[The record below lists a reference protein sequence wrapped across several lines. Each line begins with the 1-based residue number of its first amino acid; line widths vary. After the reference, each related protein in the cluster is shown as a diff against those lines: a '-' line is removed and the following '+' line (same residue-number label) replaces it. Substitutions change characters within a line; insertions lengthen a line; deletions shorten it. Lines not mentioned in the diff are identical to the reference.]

1 MSTYERNQN
10 GKFLYIR
17 HGQTDYNL
25 TSSSIENDSTLS
37 NSTKEEKIKT
47 FRSDP
52 NFLDCKLNEK
62 GKEQSENLRI
72 ILDNLSLKY
81 IFCSPLRRCIETMII
96 SLRTYKNKEELK
108 IFIHPLLSE
117 VVHTIHDGS
126 IDMTE
131 KTEFYNDLSRKSG
144 LIIDWKYMKS
154 LEYDYMFD
162 FIDNDYEKLVNSS
175 EKDGKDEKM
184 SLSYI
189 LKHYYERK
197 GSDYIPESVSAAFTR
212 SLKFKEFLIDFEK
225 NTKNHDEKEKILLFS
240 HSGFIKTSTISVE
253 YKVID
258 EKYPENIYFPENCEV
273 ISIDIRK

>member
-25 TSSSIENDSTLS
+25 TSASIENDSTLS
-37 NSTKEEKIKT
+37 NSTKEEKIKN

-62 GKEQSENLRI
+62 GKEQSENLRL
-72 ILDNLSLKY
+72 ILDNLSVKY
-81 IFCSPLRRCIETMII
+81 IFCSPLRRCIETMLI
-96 SLRTYKNKEELK
+96 SLSTYKKKDELK

-131 KTEFYNDLSRKSG
+131 KTWFYNDLSSKLG
-144 LIIDWKYMKS
+144 LSIDWKYMKT

-162 FIDNDYEKLVNSS
+162 FIDNDYEKVVNSCG
-175 EKDGKDEKM
+175 EDGKK
-184 SLSYI
+184 SLSSI
-189 LKHYYERK
+189 LKHYYQK
-197 GSDYIPESVSAAFTR
+197 YSSDYIPESVSAAFTR
-212 SLKFKEFLIDFEK
+212 SLKLKHFLIDFEK
-225 NTKNHDEKEKILLFS
+225 NTQKQEENEKILLFS
-240 HSGFIKTSTISVE
+240 HSGFIKTSTISVDYE
-253 YKVID
+253 VID

>member
-25 TSSSIENDSTLS
+25 TSASIENDSTLS
-37 NSTKEEKIKT
+37 NSTKEEKIKN

-62 GKEQSENLRI
+62 GKEQSENLRLI
-72 ILDNLSLKY
+72 IDNLSVKY
-81 IFCSPLRRCIETMII
+81 IFCSPLRRCIETMLI
-96 SLRTYKNKEELK
+96 SLSTYKKKDELK

-131 KTEFYNDLSRKSG
+131 KTWFYNDLSSKLG
-144 LIIDWKYMKS
+144 LSIDWKYMKS

-162 FIDNDYEKLVNSS
+162 FIDNDYEKVVNSCG
-175 EKDGKDEKM
+175 EDGKK
-184 SLSYI
+184 SLSSI
-189 LKHYYERK
+189 LKHYYQK
-197 GSDYIPESVSAAFTR
+197 YSSDYIPESVSAAFTR
-212 SLKFKEFLIDFEK
+212 SLKLKHFLIDFEK
-225 NTKNHDEKEKILLFS
+225 NTQKQEGKEKILLFS
-240 HSGFIKTSTISVE
+240 HSGFIKTSTISVDYE
-253 YKVID
+253 VID

>member
-25 TSSSIENDSTLS
+25 TSASIENDSSLS
-37 NSTKEEKIKT
+37 NSTKEEKIKN

-52 NFLDCKLNEK
+52 NFLDCKLNDK
-62 GKEQSENLRI
+62 GKEQSENLRLI
-72 ILDNLSLKY
+72 IDNLSVKY
-81 IFCSPLRRCIETMII
+81 IFCSPLRRCIETMLI
-96 SLRTYKNKEELK
+96 SLSTYKKKDELK

-131 KTEFYNDLSRKSG
+131 KTWFYNDLSSKLG
-144 LIIDWKYMKS
+144 LSIDWKYMKT

-162 FIDNDYEKLVNSS
+162 FIDNDYEKVVNSCG
-175 EKDGKDEKM
+175 EDGKK
-184 SLSYI
+184 SLSSI
-189 LKHYYERK
+189 LKHYYQK
-197 GSDYIPESVSAAFTR
+197 YSSDYIPESVSAAFTR
-212 SLKFKEFLIDFEK
+212 SLKMKHFLIDFEK
-225 NTKNHDEKEKILLFS
+225 NTQKQEGKEKILLFS
-240 HSGFIKTSTISVE
+240 HSGFIKTSTISVDYE
-253 YKVID
+253 VID